1 MDNKV
6 ALTAYYCAG
15 VRMLDAE
22 GPEPLL
28 HDELAGAFME
38 DEGKRVFEG
47 FRHLAVPNGT
57 NQVRCFLIDERVR
70 ARLADDPDLHVVLV
84 GAGFDSRAFRMSGG
98 HWLEIDEAPI
108 MARKEAVAPAITAPN
123 PLRRVTI
130 DFSRET
136 LADKLA
142 PFRIV
147 VPTLVIVEGVL
158 MYLPIQQRDVLIQA
172 LAEAFPRHTLLAD
185 MMRKP
190 FSDTYGTATRDALAK
205 VGASFR
211 EMEDEPVARF
221 LRQGYRLSEKV
232 SIIEEAV
239 RMKRVP
245 LPQAVL
251 DAMIAD
257 PARREG
263 YELFVLDR
271 G

>member
-6 ALTAYYCAG
+6 SLTAYYCAG

-22 GPEPLL
+22 SPEPLL
-28 HDELAGAFME
+28 HDLLAGEFMG
-38 DEGKRVFEG
+38 DEGKRVFDG
-47 FRHLAVPNGT
+47 FRHLSVPNGT

-70 ARLADDPDLHVVLV
+70 ARLATDQKQKVVLV
-84 GAGFDSRAFRMSGG
+84 GAGFDSRAFRLQGG
-98 HWLEIDEAPI
+98 SWLEIDEAPI
-108 MARKEAVAPAITAPN
+108 IARKEAIAPQKSAPN
-123 PLRRVTI
+123 PLRRVAI

-136 LADKLA
+136 LAEKLG
-142 PFRIV
+142 PFHTIT
-147 VPTLVIVEGVL
+147 PLLVIVEGVL
-158 MYLPIQQRDVLIQA
+158 MYLTILQRDTLIAA
-172 LAEAFPRHTLLAD
+172 LAEAFPRHTLIAD

-190 FSDTYGTATRDALAK
+190 FSESYGTATRDALAK

-211 EMEDEPVARF
+211 DMEDEPVARF
-221 LRQGYRLSEKV
+221 LRQGYRLSEKT
-232 SIIEEAV
+232 SIIAEAI

-245 LPQAVL
+245 LPQAAL
-251 DAMIAD
+251 DAMVAD

>member
-1 MDNKV
+1 
-6 ALTAYYCAG
+6 
-15 VRMLDAE
+15 MLDADA
-22 GPEPLL
+22 PEPLL
-28 HDELAGAFME
+28 HDQMAAGFMG
-38 DEGKRVFEG
+38 DEGKRVFDG

-57 NQVRCFLIDERVR
+57 NQVRCFLIDELVR
-70 ARLADDPDLHVVLV
+70 ARLRDDPGLHVVLV
-84 GAGFDSRAFRMSGG
+84 GAGFDSRAFRMTGG

-108 MARKEAVAPAITAPN
+108 IARKESVAPARYSPN
-123 PLRRVTI
+123 PLKRLAI
-130 DFSRET
+130 DFSSES

-142 PFRIV
+142 PFRLV
-147 VPTLVIVEGVL
+147 KSTLVIVEGVL
-158 MYLPIQQRDVLIQA
+158 MYLSSPQRDTLIQA
-172 LAEAFPRHTLLAD
+172 LAEAFPQHTLLAD

-190 FSDTYGTATRDALAK
+190 FSEAYGTATRNALAK

-211 EMEDEPVARF
+211 DMEDVPVARF
-221 LRQGYRLSEKV
+221 LRQGYRLTEKV

-239 RMKRVP
+239 KMKRVP

-251 DAMIAD
+251 DAMVAD